1 MELKREKT
9 NLEKRVDE
17 AMDKLQKLADEQ
29 FLMSNT
35 RDELLALKERMR
47 INYGAFYWAS
57 QMAEQMDNSQ
67 YDIRNQSSEYDS
79 DEQCFATSFEEDIRI
94 SRTCIDEKEETEK
107 TKNIQMKEMPFKSD
121 LQ

>member
-57 QMAEQMDNSQ
+57 QMEEQMDNSQ
-67 YDIRNQSSEYDS
+67 YDIRNQSSEYEP
-79 DEQCFATSFEEDIRI
+79 DEQCFATSFEEEIRI

-107 TKNIQMKEMPFKSD
+107 NIQMKEMPFKSD